1 MANISELKVT
11 PSQLKSKAQ
20 SFQQESNKV
29 KTTTKKMLD
38 LINKINGATWS
49 GDAAKAYKN
58 KFAKLEGDMNQMH
71 KMINE
76 YSTDLI
82 EIANQYESTEQANQ
96 AIASALATDVIK

>member
-29 KTTTKKMLD
+29 KTTTNKMLN
-38 LINKINGATWS
+38 LINKISGATWS
-49 GDAAKAYKN
+49 GDAAKAYKT
-58 KFAKLEGDMNQMH
+58 KFKKLEGDMTQMH

-82 EIANQYESTEQANQ
+82 DIANQYESTEQANQ
-96 AIASALATDVIK
+96 AIAGALATDVIK

>member
-20 SFQQESNKV
+20 SFQQDSNKV
-29 KTTTKKMLD
+29 KNTTKKMLD
-38 LINKINGATWS
+38 LINKINTTTWS

-82 EIANQYESTEQANQ
+82 DIANQYESTEQANQ

>member
-29 KTTTKKMLD
+29 KNTTKKMLD
-38 LINKINGATWS
+38 LISKINGATWS

-76 YSTDLI
+76 YATDLI